1 MTYSIYKPEDCEAQA
16 YLQGLEPAVQL
27 RENGGVVAGHVQ
39 HAEALQVQVAVQ
51 GLDEQ
56 LPGGAEG
63 VEGPG
68 QEGDCGVKLE
78 VHATCWSLQGLKG
91 EARAGRM

>member
-68 QEGDCGVKLE
+68 MEGDIQIHDYIVLILRVTYHRKIHILKL
-78 VHATCWSLQGLKG
+78 V
-91 EARAGRM
+91 